1 MLPPRALAVR
11 SRLAALACAALLIAG
26 CGGGTRQSP
35 ELTFE
40 TLPDTLGL
48 SEGEPIVDDFE
59 VSRMDNGALRV
70 EGAADLPD
78 GTRLQIAIRPPG
90 GGASLAM
97 THALVEGRRFATAP
111 LLGDHGALP
120 RAEYRV
126 EVTARFTPEWQS
138 PEVLRATVSGQSLRG
153 PGVTRARDG
162 APSFYLSEEVDL

>member
-1 MLPPRALAVR
+1 MR
-11 SRLAALACAALLIAG
+11 SRLALHIGVALLLAS
-26 CGGGTRQSP
+26 CGGNEPASQP
-35 ELTFE
+35 LTFE

-48 SEGEPIVDDFE
+48 TEGAPIVDDFA

-97 THALVEGRRFATAP
+97 THTLVEGRRFATAP
-111 LLGDHGALP
+111 LIGDRGALP

-126 EVTARFTPEWQS
+126 EVLARFTPDWQT
-138 PEVLRATVSGQSLRG
+138 PEVLRATASGQSLRG